1 MDPTTVG
8 PGTILT
14 AHRAPREGWGCEM
27 AIDTVTTR
35 RKFLKLTG
43 IGTAG
48 IAAAELGGLGFD
60 LAFAGQRAARRKLE
74 GTKQTASICPYCAVG
89 CGTIVNAKSANGRV
103 SIVNIEGNPDS
114 PISTGSLCPKGA
126 ASFQLA
132 VNPLR
137 LTNIKHRKA
146 GATEWDTEPM
156 TRDQAMTRIAQL
168 YADSRDKSFVEKDA
182 NGKLINQAT
191 GIFALGGATNDNEEN
206 YLIAKV
212 NRMMGVVRI
221 ENQARI

>member
-1 MDPTTVG
+1 
-8 PGTILT
+8 
-14 AHRAPREGWGCEM
+14 M

-35 RKFLKLTG
+35 RRFLKLTG

-89 CGTIVNAKSANGRV
+89 CGTIISAKVDGGRTTL
-103 SIVNIEGNPDS
+103 VNIEGNPDS
-114 PISTGSLCPKGA
+114 PISTGSLCPKGSA
-126 ASFQLA
+126 TFQLA

-137 LTNIKHRKA
+137 VTTVKHRKPNA
-146 GATEWDTEPM
+146 AEWDTDKM
-156 TRDQAMTRIAQL
+156 TRDQAMERITQLVADTRDAT
-168 YADSRDKSFVEKDA
+168 FVEKDA
-182 NGKLINQAT
+182 NGKLINQTT

-206 YLIAKV
+206 YLICKV
-212 NRMMGVVRI
+212 MRMMGVVRI

>member
-1 MDPTTVG
+1 
-8 PGTILT
+8 
-14 AHRAPREGWGCEM
+14 M
-27 AIDTVTTR
+27 AVDTGTTR
-35 RKFLKLTG
+35 RQFLKLTG

-89 CGTIVNAKSANGRV
+89 CGTIVSAKAADGRTN
-103 SIVNIEGNPDS
+103 IINIEGNPDS
-114 PISTGSLCPKGA
+114 PINTGSLCPKGA

-137 LTNIKHRKA
+137 VTKIKHRKA
-146 GATEWDTEPM
+146 GATEWDTESM

-168 YADSRDKSFVEKDA
+168 YADSRDRTFVETAA
-182 NGKLINQAT
+182 NGKLINQTT

>member
-1 MDPTTVG
+1 
-8 PGTILT
+8 
-14 AHRAPREGWGCEM
+14 
-27 AIDTVTTR
+27 
-35 RKFLKLTG
+35 
-43 IGTAG
+43 
-48 IAAAELGGLGFD
+48 
-60 LAFAGQRAARRKLE
+60 
-74 GTKQTASICPYCAVG
+74 
-89 CGTIVNAKSANGRV
+89 VNAKTENGRTT
-103 SIVNIEGNPDS
+103 IVNIEGNPDS

-126 ASFQLA
+126 ATFQLA

-137 LTNIKHRKA
+137 TTKVLHRKP
-146 GATEWDTEPM
+146 GATEWDTDSM

-168 YADSRDKSFVEKDA
+168 YADSRDATFVEKDA

>member
-1 MDPTTVG
+1 
-8 PGTILT
+8 
-14 AHRAPREGWGCEM
+14 M
-27 AIDTVTTR
+27 ALDAVTSR
-35 RKFLKLTG
+35 RQFLKLTG

-89 CGTIVNAKSANGRV
+89 CGTMISAKVENGRT
-103 SIVNIEGNPDS
+103 ILVNIEGNPDS
-114 PISTGSLCPKGA
+114 PISTGSLCPKGSA
-126 ASFQLA
+126 TFQLA

-137 LTNIKHRKA
+137 IKTVKHRKPN
-146 GATEWDTEPM
+146 ATEWDTEKM
-156 TRDQAMTRIAQL
+156 TREQAMERITQLVADTRDAT
-168 YADSRDKSFVEKDA
+168 FVEKDP
-182 NGKLINQAT
+182 NGKLINQTT

-206 YLIAKV
+206 YLICKV
-212 NRMMGVVRI
+212 MRMMGVVRI

>member
-1 MDPTTVG
+1 
-8 PGTILT
+8 
-14 AHRAPREGWGCEM
+14 M

-35 RKFLKLTG
+35 RQFLKLTG

-60 LAFAGQRAARRKLE
+60 LAFASQRAARRKLE

-89 CGTIVNAKSANGRV
+89 CGTLVNAKAVDGRV
-103 SIVNIEGNPDS
+103 NIINIEGNPDS
-114 PISTGSLCPKGA
+114 PINTGSLCPKGA
-126 ASFQLA
+126 AAFQLA

-137 LTNIKHRKA
+137 ITKIKHRKP
-146 GATEWDTEPM
+146 GATDWDSEPL

-168 YADSRDKSFVEKDA
+168 YADTRDRTFVEKDA
-182 NGKLINQAT
+182 NGKLINQTT

>member
-1 MDPTTVG
+1 
-8 PGTILT
+8 
-14 AHRAPREGWGCEM
+14 M

-89 CGTIVNAKSANGRV
+89 CGTIVHAKAVNGRV

-137 LTNIKHRKA
+137 VTKIMHRKA
-146 GATEWDTEPM
+146 GATEWDTDPM
-156 TRDQAMTRIAQL
+156 TRDQAMTRIVQL
-168 YADSRDKSFVEKDA
+168 YADSRDKSFVEKDP

-191 GIFALGGATNDNEEN
+191 SIFALGGATNDNEEN

>member
-1 MDPTTVG
+1 MA
-8 PGTILT
+8 LET
-14 AHRAPREGWGCEM
+14 A
-27 AIDTVTTR
+27 TSR
-35 RKFLKLTG
+35 RQFLKLTG

-60 LAFAGQRAARRKLE
+60 LAFAGQRAARRKLA

-89 CGTIVNAKSANGRV
+89 CGTIVDAKAVNGRV
-103 SIVNIEGNPDS
+103 TIVNIEGNPDS

-137 LTNIKHRKA
+137 ITTVKHRKP
-146 GATEWDTEPM
+146 GAAEWDTEPM

-168 YADSRDKSFVEKDA
+168 YADSRDATFVEKDP

>member
-1 MDPTTVG
+1 
-8 PGTILT
+8 
-14 AHRAPREGWGCEM
+14 M

-35 RKFLKLTG
+35 RQFLKLTG

-60 LAFAGQRAARRKLE
+60 LAFAGQRATRRKLE

-89 CGTIVNAKSANGRV
+89 CGTMISAKVDGGRTTL
-103 SIVNIEGNPDS
+103 VNIEGNPDS
-114 PISTGSLCPKGA
+114 PISTGSLCPKGSA
-126 ASFQLA
+126 TFQLA

-137 LTNIKHRKA
+137 VTSVKHRKPNA
-146 GATEWDTEPM
+146 AEWDTDKM
-156 TRDQAMTRIAQL
+156 TRDQAMERITQLVADTRDAT
-168 YADSRDKSFVEKDA
+168 FVEKDA
-182 NGKLINQAT
+182 NGKLINQTT

-206 YLIAKV
+206 YLICKV
-212 NRMMGVVRI
+212 MRMMGVVRI

>member
-1 MDPTTVG
+1 
-8 PGTILT
+8 
-14 AHRAPREGWGCEM
+14 M
-27 AIDTVTTR
+27 AVDTTR
-35 RKFLKLTG
+35 RQFLKLTG

-60 LAFAGQRAARRKLE
+60 LAFASQRAARRKLE

-89 CGTIVNAKSANGRV
+89 CGTIVNAKADGGRT

-114 PISTGSLCPKGA
+114 PISTGSLCPKGSA
-126 ASFQLA
+126 TFQLA

-137 LTNIKHRKA
+137 VTKVKHRKPNA
-146 GATEWDTEPM
+146 ADWDSE
-156 TRDQAMTRIAQL
+156 AMTREQAMDRITQL
-168 YADSRDKSFVEKDA
+168 VADSRDATFVERDA
-182 NGKLINQAT
+182 NGKLINQTT

-206 YLIAKV
+206 YLICKV
-212 NRMMGVVRI
+212 MRMMGVVRI

>member
-1 MDPTTVG
+1 MLG
-8 PGTILT
+8 G
-14 AHRAPREGWGCEM
+14 GEM
-27 AIDTVTTR
+27 AIDTVSTR
-35 RKFLKLTG
+35 RQFLKITG

-60 LAFAGQRAARRKLE
+60 LAFASQRAARRKLE

-89 CGTIVNAKSANGRV
+89 CGTIVNSKSVNGRV
-103 SIVNIEGNPDS
+103 NIINIEGNPDS

-126 ASFQLA
+126 ASYQLA

-137 LTNIKHRKA
+137 IDKVMHRKA
-146 GATEWDTEPM
+146 GAKEWDKEPM
-156 TRDQAMTRIAQL
+156 TRDQAMTRITQL
-168 YADSRDKSFVEKDA
+168 YADTRDKTFVEKDP
-182 NGKLINQAT
+182 NGKLINQTT

>member
-1 MDPTTVG
+1 
-8 PGTILT
+8 
-14 AHRAPREGWGCEM
+14 M

-89 CGTIVNAKSANGRV
+89 CGTLVHAKAQNGRTE
-103 SIVNIEGNPDS
+103 IINIEGNPDS

-137 LTNIKHRKA
+137 VTKIKHRKA
-146 GATEWDTEPM
+146 GAKEWDTEPM

-182 NGKLINQAT
+182 NGKLINQTT